1 MASRAGG
8 GGSHFSLRWFSF
20 PSSRLTAMRAMC
32 RGVVDMHAAVRA
44 SAREDAPE
52 TARRRR
58 VRRPAEQCHKQ
69 DHMMIVLSIMTT
81 TKK

>member
-1 MASRAGG
+1 
-8 GGSHFSLRWFSF
+8 
-20 PSSRLTAMRAMC
+20 
-32 RGVVDMHAAVRA
+32 MHAAVRA